1 MKRLLV
7 IGIMY
12 TMFFLIGNIHLH
24 ADERTNVKEITSL
37 EEPTWIFQAGIS
49 KGKYHDRQDLGFI
62 LQRNTPL
69 KVRQTNPNFK
79 DKLTVR
85 LLSNDSKNEKSIQVG
100 NEWVMI
106 QGDTPLVPFI

>member
-49 KGKYHDRQDLGFI
+49 KGNIMIDKIWDLFCREI
-62 LQRNTPL
+62 HH
-69 KVRQTNPNFK
+69 
-79 DKLTVR
+79 
-85 LLSNDSKNEKSIQVG
+85 
-100 NEWVMI
+100 
-106 QGDTPLVPFI
+106 

>member
-49 KGKYHDRQDLGFI
+49 KGKYHD
-62 LQRNTPL
+62 
-69 KVRQTNPNFK
+69 
-79 DKLTVR
+79 DK
-85 LLSNDSKNEKSIQVG
+85 I
-100 NEWVMI
+100 
-106 QGDTPLVPFI
+106 

>member
-37 EEPTWIFQAGIS
+37 EEPTWRFRIYFAEKYTI
-49 KGKYHDRQDLGFI
+49 KGK
-62 LQRNTPL
+62 
-69 KVRQTNPNFK
+69 TNE
-79 DKLTVR
+79 
-85 LLSNDSKNEKSIQVG
+85 S
-100 NEWVMI
+100 
-106 QGDTPLVPFI
+106 